1 LRWHLRRRPRLH
13 RVRMGV
19 RVRLELR
26 GLELYGKRI
35 EVRSL
40 LEARLCIVG
49 VYRLPSIE
57 LLL

>member
-1 LRWHLRRRPRLH
+1 
-13 RVRMGV
+13 MGV

-40 LEARLCIVG
+40 LEVRLCIVG